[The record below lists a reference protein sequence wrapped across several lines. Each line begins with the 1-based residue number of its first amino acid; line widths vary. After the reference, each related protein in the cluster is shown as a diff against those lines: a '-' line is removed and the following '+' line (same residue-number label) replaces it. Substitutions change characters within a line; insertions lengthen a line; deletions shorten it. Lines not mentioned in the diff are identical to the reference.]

1 MYIYFAAFMKVFGA
15 LVCQVDKRFDGG
27 EPAARYG
34 LDRVSLI
41 WGAVLM
47 TLCSLVAPSRALSWE
62 ETTKRAFE
70 EKIGI
75 VAAMVNEQREEI
87 DTSTPEAA
95 KAGLRTQCL
104 LQSIGIDVVKRYLD
118 CNPGDQWWQQKH
130 SRLRDGL
137 TVCLGLLYNM

>member
-1 MYIYFAAFMKVFGA
+1 MKVFGS
-15 LVCQVDKRFDGG
+15 LVCKVDKRSDGD
-27 EPAARYG
+27 EPAARHG
-34 LDRVSLI
+34 LASVFPV

-47 TLCSLVAPSRALSWE
+47 TLCSLVAPSKALAWE
-62 ETTKRAFE
+62 ESDKRAFE

-75 VAAMVNEQREEI
+75 VAAMVNEQREQI
-87 DTSTPEAA
+87 DTSTPESA

-118 CNPGDQWWQQKH
+118 FNPGDQWWQQKY
-130 SRLRDGL
+130 SRLRDDL